1 MKGSEARKRIYKSLC
16 ASFLAFVM
24 IFTNVL
30 GAVEVY
36 AADGIEAPTI
46 TKAFIGTNTIS
57 GGNLHRGK
65 INGKNARGTVHVTL
79 KDSSGNEKA
88 TVFVTPKSGTT
99 WTVNLPEG
107 VTIAEGDTVT
117 AYQEFNGSNSEPVT
131 VNAMDSLAIQNKD
144 KLKMP
149 QGEIWIEQTSSNQVN
164 DDEQAEAVE
173 MFNNANTAIAG
184 DIKSVKFSIDTAAHA
199 YYEVTY
205 TDGSTSGKVEATN
218 LQIKQVTEHSRGAT
232 LGSITI
238 VDNVIK
244 GKLAGEG
251 PFDGIKVQILLKLS
265 DAVKDSYCDGGKCL
279 VDKDTSDPVDATVNG
294 ETGEFTYTI
303 PNPDLKLDQKV
314 GVTVKEPHK
323 FKSCSQTTV
332 KPVKVDKIEVK
343 DPRKLTADD
352 KKAIDAAIRKGYTV
366 NGESKLPNGTGDWD
380 GVPAVIQ
387 IDDSGNVKIFSGND
401 VAGTWPL
408 ENDYKFV
415 PEKNADGSYK
425 VKDGAEPKITIP
437 AKDLLKNLK
446 PDAPKVDL
454 SGDKKSITITPNEKD
469 TDANSISVSYTGKD
483 GKTKTT
489 TATKDKNETW
499 SITEGE
505 GSVDKNG
512 VVTIPKDKVKG
523 GTDVTATVTD
533 KGGIADDDT
542 TPLTSEQGSLTVEET
557 KADKVEALGG
567 LDPKDIKKWVG
578 DDVNWKDGI
587 KAKESTKET
596 EVNKLLEGATFED
609 ATDTARKTDSA
620 GTRAGKIKVKFDDNS
635 ELVVDNQT
643 LYVSNH
649 VTNKDAQNL
658 PDDAL
663 EVEFQLGEGTKVNN
677 VGSGAV
683 EGNKDTPTLYQKY
696 KVKPNTNLKDY
707 KLPTI
712 NQSVVDSIKLS
723 AQEGYVEPVWNTE
736 DFTATKT
743 NKTFTATATKAYNVT
758 LEANGGDGNMAG
770 AQVKENGT
778 YKLPDN
784 AFTPPNEN
792 QEFAGWLVNGA
803 TTVTKPGTDIT
814 ITKDTV
820 IKASWKPIEL
830 KAKFLPGEG
839 ATGSMEE
846 KTVTKGSEFELPTPT
861 FTAPKDKV
869 FAGWQVNNEDG
880 VKQAKDKIKISGDVT
895 LTATW
900 KDIEYKVTF
909 NGTEGTGTM
918 PEKLV
923 KKGEEYT
930 LPDNGFEAPK
940 DKVFD
945 GWMVGTDKKSAGDTI
960 TVNGDTEVKAVWKD
974 IEYKVTFNGTE
985 GTGTMPEKLVIK
997 GEEYT
1002 LPDNGFEAPKDK
1014 VFDGWMVGTDK
1025 KSAGDAIT
1033 INGDTEVKAV
1043 WKAKPVVP
1051 TPNPGGG
1058 EEPSPNPNP
1067 EQPQTI
1073 AAPKVTVDTKTGNLI
1088 ITPPVGKDIK
1098 SVTVNY
1104 QDPTGA
1110 DKKLVA
1116 EKSSDGWSLVPA
1128 ATNGEKVDSNS
1139 GVITIPRGK
1148 YKLEEAV
1155 KAFANNQVNQKSDEA
1170 NATPV
1175 EVSYDVNGGSKGVE
1189 SAITNKGESYV
1200 LPAIYELPE
1209 YLLTVPQGKEF
1220 AGWEVD
1226 GQTKKT
1232 GESIQINK
1240 NTLVKAIWKAKP
1252 VEPSKP
1258 DAPAVDRGD
1267 YLILEK
1273 VEPTEPKVDW
1283 EIGRHYK
1290 YLYGYP
1296 DGSVHP
1302 EGQITRAEA
1311 AGLIAR
1317 LAELDLSNKA
1327 KPNFKDTPSRWYNS
1341 AINIMVE
1348 KNLMFAD
1355 KNGNFRPN
1363 EPITRGEF
1371 ARALYYIDKK
1381 NSVVAPFADVKGH
1394 EFEAAI
1400 NQAYGNGRIAGYPDG
1415 SFRPDAY
1422 IQRAEV
1428 ARMLNQYADRSVSLE
1443 GMAGVKKD
1451 VIRFTDI
1458 NESHW
1463 AYYEVMEAA
1472 NTHDYRRAKGTLP
1485 ETWVRIIQ
1493 KDDRVAR

>member
-909 NGTEGTGTM
+909 
-918 PEKLV
+918 
-923 KKGEEYT
+923 
-930 LPDNGFEAPK
+930 
-940 DKVFD
+940 
-945 GWMVGTDKKSAGDTI
+945 
-960 TVNGDTEVKAVWKD
+960 
-974 IEYKVTFNGTE
+974 
-985 GTGTMPEKLVIK
+985 
-997 GEEYT
+997 
-1002 LPDNGFEAPKDK
+1002 
-1014 VFDGWMVGTDK
+1014 
-1025 KSAGDAIT
+1025 
-1033 INGDTEVKAV
+1033 
-1043 WKAKPVVP
+1043 
-1051 TPNPGGG
+1051 
-1058 EEPSPNPNP
+1058 
-1067 EQPQTI
+1067 
-1073 AAPKVTVDTKTGNLI
+1073 
-1088 ITPPVGKDIK
+1088 
-1098 SVTVNY
+1098 
-1104 QDPTGA
+1104 
-1110 DKKLVA
+1110 
-1116 EKSSDGWSLVPA
+1116 
-1128 ATNGEKVDSNS
+1128 
-1139 GVITIPRGK
+1139 
-1148 YKLEEAV
+1148 
-1155 KAFANNQVNQKSDEA
+1155 
-1170 NATPV
+1170 
-1175 EVSYDVNGGSKGVE
+1175 
-1189 SAITNKGESYV
+1189 
-1200 LPAIYELPE
+1200 
-1209 YLLTVPQGKEF
+1209 
-1220 AGWEVD
+1220 
-1226 GQTKKT
+1226 
-1232 GESIQINK
+1232 
-1240 NTLVKAIWKAKP
+1240 
-1252 VEPSKP
+1252 
-1258 DAPAVDRGD
+1258 
-1267 YLILEK
+1267 
-1273 VEPTEPKVDW
+1273 
-1283 EIGRHYK
+1283 
-1290 YLYGYP
+1290 
-1296 DGSVHP
+1296 
-1302 EGQITRAEA
+1302 
-1311 AGLIAR
+1311 
-1317 LAELDLSNKA
+1317 
-1327 KPNFKDTPSRWYNS
+1327 
-1341 AINIMVE
+1341 
-1348 KNLMFAD
+1348 
-1355 KNGNFRPN
+1355 
-1363 EPITRGEF
+1363 
-1371 ARALYYIDKK
+1371 
-1381 NSVVAPFADVKGH
+1381 
-1394 EFEAAI
+1394 
-1400 NQAYGNGRIAGYPDG
+1400 
-1415 SFRPDAY
+1415 
-1422 IQRAEV
+1422 
-1428 ARMLNQYADRSVSLE
+1428 
-1443 GMAGVKKD
+1443 
-1451 VIRFTDI
+1451 
-1458 NESHW
+1458 
-1463 AYYEVMEAA
+1463 
-1472 NTHDYRRAKGTLP
+1472 
-1485 ETWVRIIQ
+1485 
-1493 KDDRVAR
+1493 